1 MLPIPRT
8 LIDSGS
14 FVRRG
19 KTNALNDCILLSRDR
34 YVLKAEVAL
43 LQRLFS
49 MFPNGWPG
57 AALLLLRL
65 VAGTMLTTDGVIA
78 LRASPG
84 LQIAV
89 TQSMAIGAGVL
100 LALGLW
106 TPVAGVLVALIE
118 LRYAFLGTAQIRTD
132 ILLGVIGLALAALGP
147 GVRSIDAL
155 LYGRRRF
162 EIRDK

>member
-1 MLPIPRT
+1 LYFP
-8 LIDSGS
+8 LAG
-14 FVRRG
+14 
-19 KTNALNDCILLSRDR
+19 R

-49 MFPNGWPG
+49 MFPNGLPG

-65 VAGTMLTTDGVIA
+65 VAGAMLTTDGVIA

-84 LQIAV
+84 LQTAV
-89 TQSMAIGAGVL
+89 TQSLAIGAGVL

-106 TPVAGVLVALIE
+106 TPVAGVLVALVE
-118 LRYAFLGTAQIRTD
+118 LRFAFLGTAQIRTD
-132 ILLGVIGLALAALGP
+132 ILLGVVGAALAALGP

-155 LYGRRRF
+155 LYGRKRF
-162 EIRDK
+162 EIHDQ

>member
-1 MLPIPRT
+1 MLK
-8 LIDSGS
+8 
-14 FVRRG
+14 VE
-19 KTNALNDCILLSRDR
+19 A
-34 YVLKAEVAL
+34 AL

-49 MFPNGWPG
+49 MFPNGLPG

-65 VAGTMLTTDGVIA
+65 VAGAMLTTDGVIA

-84 LQIAV
+84 LQTAV
-89 TQSMAIGAGVL
+89 TQSLAIGAGVL

-106 TPVAGVLVALIE
+106 TPVAGVLVALVE
-118 LRYAFLGTAQIRTD
+118 LRFAFLGTAQIRSD
-132 ILLGVIGLALAALGP
+132 ILLGVMGVALAALGP

-162 EIRDK
+162 EIHDQ